1 MPRADFQVYEDLTA
15 SFSIYTIPPDYDPN
29 EPPLDQPYYIPRRP
43 VPDYLNEILPTHR
56 PGSPRNRGSTR
67 FSVSPPPRQRRPRD
81 PEAEPEAAAAALK
94 NPLTSPDWKGTEW
107 QPPWWNRDCMDKG
120 RRDAEFR
127 LTELRIGGGKGVEEE
142 LKMEE
147 VELVMEEKDQ
157 KKERRRRKWR
167 WLKKKLVWWK

>member
-1 MPRADFQVYEDLTA
+1 
-15 SFSIYTIPPDYDPN
+15 
-29 EPPLDQPYYIPRRP
+29 
-43 VPDYLNEILPTHR
+43 
-56 PGSPRNRGSTR
+56 
-67 FSVSPPPRQRRPRD
+67 
-81 PEAEPEAAAAALK
+81 
-94 NPLTSPDWKGTEW
+94 
-107 QPPWWNRDCMDKG
+107 MDKG